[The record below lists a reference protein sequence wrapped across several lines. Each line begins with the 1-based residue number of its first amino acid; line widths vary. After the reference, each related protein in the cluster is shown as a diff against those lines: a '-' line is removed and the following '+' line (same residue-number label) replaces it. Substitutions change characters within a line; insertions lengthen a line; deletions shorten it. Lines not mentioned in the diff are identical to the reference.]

1 MIDLDDWNIQDRV
14 PKAKAHFLIGVSF
27 NLASAGRIPNTP
39 SDCRLLVAAL
49 SRFTDAVFV
58 QVDQIME
65 DSEDGRED

>member
-27 NLASAGRIPNTP
+27 NLASAGRIPTSM

-49 SRFTDAVFV
+49 SRFTDAVFA
-58 QVDQIME
+58 QVDRIME
-65 DSEDGRED
+65 DGEDDRGD